1 MRRAMLMVPAP
12 TMRRVLRGTSTSL
25 VLGVLVTTSVAA
37 QSVADVVDGMYE
49 AYERQAVGV
58 DNYTIVQTM
67 MGIESVNYYEKE
79 MVDGRPVFRLRN
91 AGIGGISFGLGDQD
105 AGQGDI
111 FLIGPDLVEHA
122 RYAGREQIDGSSVHV
137 LAVDDVSVLDIAP
150 PRRSDDMNFVP
161 RRARIFIDD
170 EIMAPRRMD
179 FVGDATT
186 DDGVQEA
193 EVTMRMDLLDY
204 RDVSGLLISHH
215 MVMEIEG
222 LGAMI
227 DPKMQAQFENMEKQL
242 ADLPPEQRQMMESM
256 MGPQIEQ
263 MRQMV
268 SGSGDRVTIEVT
280 VTGVRVNS
288 GPPSA

>member
-1 MRRAMLMVPAP
+1 MRKAMLRVPTS
-12 TMRRVLRGTSTSL
+12 TMRRIFRGTSTSL
-25 VLGVLVTTSVAA
+25 VLGVLVATSVAG
-37 QSVADVVDGMYE
+37 QSVSDVVDGMYE
-49 AYERQAVGV
+49 AYERQAAGV

-67 MGIESVNYYEKE
+67 MGFESVNYFEKE
-79 MVDGRPVFRLRN
+79 MVDGRPVFRRRN
-91 AGIGGISFGLGDQD
+91 AGAGGLSFGLGDQD

-122 RYAGREQIDGSSVHV
+122 KYAGREQIDGSSVHV
-137 LAVDDVSVLDIAP
+137 LAVDDVSALDIAP
-150 PRRSDDMNFVP
+150 PTGSDDMEFAP

-170 EIMAPRRMD
+170 EIMAPRRME

-186 DDGVQEA
+186 DDGVE
-193 EVTMRMDLLDY
+193 EVTVRMDLLDY
-204 RDVSGLLISHH
+204 RDVSGLLIAHH
-215 MVMEIEG
+215 VVMEIEG

-242 ADLPPEQRQMMESM
+242 ADLPPEQRQMMEGM

-268 SGSGDRVTIEVT
+268 SGSGERMTIEVT
-280 VTGVRVNS
+280 VTDVRVNS
-288 GPPSA
+288 GPPSP